1 MLRRTCAPLKSND
14 DCPSM
19 NSSPTFEQMIHC
31 CRSLRSCPSLSSLVP
46 YAGAVSSKFTPSSRD
61 RLSRLRTWVSSGSS
75 KPLGYLT
82 PSLRPI
88 LTVPRPRQDTSSP
101 VLPRL
106 RFGRDDNSRLISVVP
121 PSARQQPWLLANVQ
135 PVLWRLHHLSAAA
148 LTAAEQIHCHPD
160 LGSES
165 VWLASKPVPV
175 RIAQPRHCP
184 GVADP
189 LY

>member
-75 KPLGYLT
+75 KPAGYLT

-88 LTVPRPRQDTSSP
+88 LTVPRPMQETSIP
-101 VLPRL
+101 VLPSL
-106 RFGRDDNSRLISVVP
+106 RCGNGLFMKDVL
-121 PSARQQPWLLANVQ
+121 PSAVRRPRVIENVWPVPGHPRRQLAPGPGG
-135 PVLWRLHHLSAAA
+135 PVPGIR
-148 LTAAEQIHCHPD
+148 CHPD
-160 LGSES
+160 PAT
-165 VWLASKPVPV
+165 ASAWSARLPADCHWHADKPYPD
-175 RIAQPRHCP
+175 
-184 GVADP
+184 VAG
-189 LY
+189 